1 MYGILQARV
10 LEWVAM
16 PPIGDFPD
24 PGIEPVSPAAPA
36 LQADSSPLIHQG
48 LENPILGILLE
59 LLRKG
64 LPLSISLSWG
74 LG

>member
-1 MYGILQARV
+1 MGFFRQEYWRGLPC
-10 LEWVAM
+10 LS
-16 PPIGDFPD
+16 PGDISD
-24 PGIEPVSPAAPA
+24 PGIERVSPVAPA
-36 LQADSSPLIHQG
+36 LQADYLPLIHQG

>member
-24 PGIEPVSPAAPA
+24 PGIEPVSPAAPV
-36 LQADSSPLIHQG
+36 LQADS
-48 LENPILGILLE
+48 LL
-59 LLRKG
+59 LNHWG
-64 LPLSISLSWG
+64 SLSSTYREAISTNSHNFREKACFPR
-74 LG
+74 

>member
-1 MYGILQARV
+1 MGFFRQEYWRGLPC
-10 LEWVAM
+10 LS
-16 PPIGDFPD
+16 PGDLSD
-24 PGIEPVSPAAPA
+24 PGIEPVSPVAPA

-48 LENPILGILLE
+48 LENPKLGILLE